1 MASLEWLQ
9 GTVFLTRPAAHDNS
23 SSSPRRGGRGS
34 TIRVGFVP
42 LIDAAPLIVAEH
54 LGYFAAE
61 GLHISL
67 ERQIGW
73 ANVRDKLA
81 YGHLDASHAL
91 LGLPLESGLSADSA
105 PHVHG
110 EEVVA
115 VMSLSEGG
123 NAITLS
129 RELADAGVNS
139 AATLSKWVHDSHNE
153 RTPVFGH
160 VFASSM
166 HHYLLREWLDSAGVH
181 PDLDT
186 QLRVIPPPQM
196 VQHLADGNLDGFCVG
211 EPWNTLAE
219 RDGVGR
225 IVALTSD
232 IVPAHPEKVLAT
244 NRRWATNHAAA
255 LTSLIRAALRAC
267 AWCNDPANV
276 RELAEVLAQPQYIG
290 VDAEPLRRS
299 LCLDRTFGVC
309 NARAPLSH
317 RPPDW
322 KMRSFA
328 TADTFPSRTHMAW
341 LLEQMIRWGHAP
353 SDTDVPATADR
364 STDSSA
370 YRAAA
375 GSLGIAC
382 PGDEYPAMALRGG
395 RFFEVQQHVRRF
407 MATTTRE

>member
-1 MASLEWLQ
+1 
-9 GTVFLTRPAAHDNS
+9 LTRPAVNNNS
-23 SSSPRRGGRGS
+23 NANPRRGGRGA

-42 LIDAAPLIVAEH
+42 LIDAAPLIAAEQ

-61 GLHISL
+61 GLHVSL

-91 LGLPLESGLSADSA
+91 LGLPLARGLSADSS
-105 PHVHG
+105 PQVHG
-110 EEVVA
+110 EELIA

-139 AATLSKWVHDSHNE
+139 AATLSRWVHDRHNE
-153 RTPVFGH
+153 HTPNFAH

-166 HHYLLREWLDSAGVH
+166 HHYLLRDWLEGAGVN

-186 QLRVIPPPQM
+186 HLRVIPPPQM

-219 RDGVGR
+219 REGVGR

-244 NRRWATNHAAA
+244 SRRWAANHAAA
-255 LTSLIRAALRAC
+255 LKSLIRATLRAC
-267 AWCNDPANV
+267 AWCNDPANSG
-276 RELAEVLAQPQYIG
+276 ELAEVLSESKYIG
-290 VDAEPLRRS
+290 LDADLLRRS
-299 LCLDRTFGVC
+299 LSLDRTFGLC
-309 NARAPLSH
+309 NARLASH

-328 TADTFPSRTHMAW
+328 AADTFPSRTHMAW
-341 LLEQMIRWGHAP
+341 LLEQMVRWGHAP
-353 SDTDVPATADR
+353 SDTDVIATADR
-364 STDSSA
+364 CTDSTA

-375 GSLGIAC
+375 STLNVAC
-382 PGDEYPAMALRGG
+382 PNDEYPPMRLRGG
-395 RFFEVQQHVRRF
+395 RWFDAGLRTIQDANQLTN
-407 MATTTRE
+407 ATT